1 MLQPSFVNVDNKTAL
16 NRRFWGLAVPLI
28 LSNIS
33 VALLGLVDTGVT
45 GHLDGAHFLGGVAIG
60 GTVFSFLYWGFNFL
74 RMGTSGLCAQA
85 LGRQDNQAMRS
96 VLLQAIALAVVIS
109 ALLVALQQP
118 IIDLALAL
126 IAPSE
131 AVAQQARG
139 YFAIRIWA
147 TPAALCNFAML
158 GWFVGQQNV
167 RASLYLLLL
176 INSVNILLDFWL
188 VVGLGWGVE
197 GVALASVIAEFA
209 GLSLALMLASTRLKR
224 YPGQWD
230 WSVLRNRSAIAALLQ
245 THQHLFVRT
254 LLLLGVFT
262 FFTAQAARLGD
273 AVIAAN
279 AVMMNF
285 YLLAS
290 FALDGLAHAAE
301 ALVGEAV
308 GGKNGA
314 YLRRVIRVAL
324 FWGVLVSALFA
335 IAYLAGGRW
344 LYQLMTDLPQV
355 RDLLVLLLPWA
366 VLLPITSVHGFI
378 YDGIYTGGTWTRQM
392 RSTMFFSV
400 FLVYL
405 PCWYLTQSMAVH
417 GLWLAFVL
425 FNISRGVTMS
435 WVMRRRILPALEF

>member
-1 MLQPSFVNVDNKTAL
+1 MLRPHDEDKKTSL

-45 GHLDGAHFLGGVAIG
+45 GHLDGSHFLGGVAIG

-74 RMGTSGLCAQA
+74 RMGTGGLSAQA
-85 LGRQDNQAMRS
+85 LGRNDHQAMRS
-96 VLLQAIALAVVIS
+96 VLLQAIFLALTIS
-109 ALLVALQQP
+109 VLLVALRQP
-118 IIDLALAL
+118 IIDFALAL

-131 AVAQQARG
+131 AVAEQARS
-139 YFAIRIWA
+139 YFAVRIWA

-158 GWFVGQQNV
+158 GWFIGQQNV

-209 GLSLALMLASTRLKR
+209 GLSLAVVLVSTRLKS
-224 YPGQWD
+224 YPGDWD
-230 WSVLRNRSAIAALLQ
+230 WSVLRKRSAMAGLLQ

-254 LLLLGVFT
+254 MLLLGVFT
-262 FFTAQAARLGD
+262 FFSAQAARLGD
-273 AVIAAN
+273 TVIAAN

-308 GGKNGA
+308 GAKNGA
-314 YLRRVIRVAL
+314 YLRRVIRLALTWGLVVSGLFAL
-324 FWGVLVSALFA
+324 F
-335 IAYLAGGRW
+335 YLAGGRW

-355 RDLLVLLLPWA
+355 RDLLVVLLPWA
-366 VLLPITSVHGFI
+366 ILLPVTSVHGFI
-378 YDGIYTGGTWTRQM
+378 YDGIYTGGTWTQQM
-392 RSTMFFSV
+392 RNTMFFSV
-400 FLVYL
+400 FMVYL
-405 PCWYLTQSMAVH
+405 PCWYLTQSLAVH

-425 FNISRGVTMS
+425 FNISRGMTMS
-435 WVMRRRILPALEF
+435 WIMRSRILPELKI